1 MSEENVEI
9 VRKAIEAVSAREVPE
24 DLIAPD
30 ARIQNVATAV
40 SDNLYVGHDGVR
52 EWQEDFFGV
61 MDEGARL
68 EVEEVIAVG
77 EDCVVVML
85 RLAGHGAQSGA
96 PLSCAGRQ
104 PSGFAGAGSSGRRG
118 MRAEGRPSKPSGL
131 RSRRGESRYALLAAA
146 TCTRRAGS
154 ASR

>member
-61 MDEGARL
+61 MDEEAGL
-68 EVEEVIAVG
+68 EVEKVIAVG

-85 RLAGHGAQSGA
+85 RLAGHGAKSGA
-96 PLSCAGRQ
+96 SLELRWPAAFWL
-104 PSGFAGAGSSGRRG
+104 RRG
-118 MRAEGRPSKPSGL
+118 RITRTEGYAS
-131 RSRRGESRYALLAAA
+131 RGEALEAA
-146 TCTRRAGS
+146 GLKE
-154 ASR
+154 